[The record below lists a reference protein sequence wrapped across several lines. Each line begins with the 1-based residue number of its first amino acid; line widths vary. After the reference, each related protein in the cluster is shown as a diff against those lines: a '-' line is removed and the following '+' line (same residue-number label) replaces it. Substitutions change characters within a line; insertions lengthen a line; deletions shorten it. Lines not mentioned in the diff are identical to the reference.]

1 MIEKLKSSEAKY
13 ISILKNVSEEE
24 VANEF
29 FQRNIKTFKNL
40 KDLAIFSLTNE
51 KNIIN
56 KDIINDLC
64 DINIEKENV
73 GCNLLETI
81 LLKTSNNVIINKDIN
96 LYVFIYDN
104 AFS

>member
-1 MIEKLKSSEAKY
+1 MIEKLKSSEVKY
-13 ISILKNVSEEE
+13 ISTLKNVNEEE

-29 FQRNIKTFKNL
+29 FQGNIKTFKNL
-40 KDLAIFSLTNE
+40 KELAIFSLTNE

-56 KDIINDLC
+56 EEIINDLC
-64 DINIEKENV
+64 DINIKKEDV
-73 GCNLLETI
+73 GYNLLEAI